1 MPVCDGCGSR
11 ADEAHVRRRVER
23 LELATRYRPVHI
35 KVLILDGAPPARVE
49 DYFYQA
55 AKDRSVRSAASRM
68 YFDEL
73 AKCAAIA
80 VGPDLREEAALTDFQ
95 RRGFFL
101 ASAVECPFEE
111 QTDPQGALRRL
122 APTVLKRVQTS
133 YKPAYVVPISPPTQ
147 ELIRLFGLVG
157 WGDRLILNNG
167 APFSDPYLGDPKRQ
181 AAAGSAYGERIKKLI
196 AGLPN

>member
-1 MPVCDGCGSR
+1 MPVCDGCGAR
-11 ADEAHVRRRVER
+11 TDEAHVRRRVER

-35 KVLILDGAPPARVE
+35 KVLMLDGAPPVRLE

-55 AKDRSVRSAASRM
+55 AKNRSDRSVASRM

-73 AKCAAIA
+73 CKCAGIA
-80 VGPDLREEAALTDFQ
+80 VGPDLREEPALADFQ

-101 ASAVECPFEE
+101 ASAVECPFED
-111 QTDPQGALRRL
+111 QPDPQGALRRL

-133 YKPAYVVPISPPTQ
+133 YIPSYVVPISPPTQ

-167 APFSDPYLGDPKRQ
+167 SPFSDPYLGDPKRQ
-181 AAAGSAYGERIKKLI
+181 AAAGSAFGERIKNLVT
-196 AGLPN
+196 GLP

>member
-1 MPVCDGCGSR
+1 MPVCDACGAR
-11 ADEAHVRRRVER
+11 TDEEHVRRRVAR

-35 KVLILDGAPPARVE
+35 KVLFLDGAPPARLE

-55 AKDRSVRSAASRM
+55 AKDRSVRSASSRM

-73 AKCAAIA
+73 AKCAGIP
-80 VGPDLREEAALTDFQ
+80 VGPDLREESALTDFQ
-95 RRGFFL
+95 RKGYFL
-101 ASAVECPFEE
+101 SSAVECPFEE
-111 QTDPQGALRRL
+111 LPDPQGAIRRL
-122 APTVLKRVQTS
+122 APTVMKRVQSS
-133 YKPAYVVPISPPTQ
+133 YNPSYVVPISPPTQ

-181 AAAGSAYGERIKKLI
+181 AAAGTAFGERIKKLL
-196 AGLPN
+196 AGLP

>member
-11 ADEAHVRRRVER
+11 TDEDHVRRRVER
-23 LELATRYRPVHI
+23 LELATRYRPVRI
-35 KVLILDGAPPARVE
+35 KVLLLDGAPPPRIE

-55 AKDRSVRSAASRM
+55 TKDRSVRSIASRA

-73 AKCAAIA
+73 LKTAGVVTGKEIQ
-80 VGPDLREEAALTDFQ
+80 EEPALADFQ

-101 ASAVECPFEE
+101 AYAVECPFED
-111 QTDPQGALRRL
+111 QPDPQGALRRL
-122 APTVLKRVQTS
+122 APTVLKRVQNS
-133 YKPAYVVPISPPTQ
+133 YLPAYVVPLSPPTQ

-157 WGDRLILNNG
+157 WGDRLVLNNG

-181 AAAGSAYGERIKKLI
+181 AQAGTAYGERIKKLL
-196 AGLPN
+196 AVLP

>member
-1 MPVCDGCGSR
+1 MPVCDGCGAR
-11 ADEAHVRRRVER
+11 ADDAHVRRRIER

-35 KVLILDGAPPARVE
+35 KVLLLDGAPPARME

-55 AKDRSVRSAASRM
+55 VKDRSLRSLASRI

-73 AKCAAIA
+73 LKCAGVTAG
-80 VGPDLREEAALTDFQ
+80 VGVQEEPALADFQ

-101 ASAVECPFEE
+101 TYAVECPFEDLP
-111 QTDPQGALRRL
+111 DPQGAIRRL

-133 YKPAYVVPISPPTQ
+133 YQPSYVVPLSPPTQ

-157 WGDRLILNNG
+157 WGDRLVLNNG

-181 AAAGSAYGERIKKLI
+181 AEAGTAFGDRIKKIL
-196 AGLPN
+196 AVLP

>member
-1 MPVCDGCGSR
+1 MPVCDGCGAR

-35 KVLILDGAPPARVE
+35 KVLLLDGAPPARME

-55 AKDRSVRSAASRM
+55 AKDRSVRTLASRM

-73 AKCAAIA
+73 LKCAGVVVGA
-80 VGPDLREEAALTDFQ
+80 VVQEEPALADFQ

-101 ASAVECPFEE
+101 THAVECPFED
-111 QTDPQGALRRL
+111 QPDPQGALRRL

-133 YKPAYVVPISPPTQ
+133 YQPSYVVPLSPPTQ

-157 WGDRLILNNG
+157 WGDRLVLNNG

-181 AAAGSAYGERIKKLI
+181 AEAGTAFGERIKKILTV
-196 AGLPN
+196 LP

>member
-1 MPVCDGCGSR
+1 MPVCDGCGTR
-11 ADEAHVRRRVER
+11 TDEAHVRRRVER

-35 KVLILDGAPPARVE
+35 KVLLLDGAPPPRLE

-55 AKDRSVRSAASRM
+55 VKDRSVRSVASRM

-73 AKCAAIA
+73 IKCAGAA
-80 VGPDLREEAALTDFQ
+80 PSAEVHEDAALADFQ

-101 ASAVECPFEE
+101 TYAVECPFED
-111 QTDPQGALRRL
+111 QPDPQGALRRL

-133 YKPAYVVPISPPTQ
+133 YNPSYVIPLSPPTQ

-181 AAAGSAYGERIKKLI
+181 AEAGTGYGARIKKLL
-196 AGLPN
+196 AVLP

>member
-1 MPVCDGCGSR
+1 MPVCDGCGTR
-11 ADEAHVRRRVER
+11 TDEAHVRRRVER

-35 KVLILDGAPPARVE
+35 KVLLLDGAPPPRIE

-55 AKDRSVRSAASRM
+55 VKDRSVRSIASRM

-73 AKCAAIA
+73 IKCAGAPPTAEIQ
-80 VGPDLREEAALTDFQ
+80 EEPALTDFQ

-101 ASAVECPFEE
+101 TYAVECPFED
-111 QTDPQGALRRL
+111 QPDPQGALRRL
-122 APTVLKRVQTS
+122 APTVLKRVQMS
-133 YKPAYVVPISPPTQ
+133 YTPSYVVPLSPPTQ

-181 AAAGSAYGERIKKLI
+181 AEAGTGYGARIKKLLS
-196 AGLPN
+196 ALP

>member
-1 MPVCDGCGSR
+1 MPVCDGCGTR

-35 KVLILDGAPPARVE
+35 KVLLLDGAPPARME

-55 AKDRSVRSAASRM
+55 VKDRSVRSIASRM

-73 AKCAAIA
+73 VKCAGGSPPGE
-80 VGPDLREEAALTDFQ
+80 VQEETVLADFQ

-101 ASAVECPFEE
+101 TYAVECPFED
-111 QTDPQGALRRL
+111 QPDPQGALRRL

-133 YKPAYVVPISPPTQ
+133 YNPSYVVPLSPPTQ

-181 AAAGSAYGERIKKLI
+181 AEAGTGYGGRIKKLL
-196 AGLPN
+196 AALP

>member
-1 MPVCDGCGSR
+1 MPVCDGCGAR
-11 ADEAHVRRRVER
+11 TDEAHVRRRVER

-35 KVLILDGAPPARVE
+35 KVLMLDGAPPVRLE

-55 AKDRSVRSAASRM
+55 AKNRSDRSVASRM

-73 AKCAAIA
+73 CKCAGIA
-80 VGPDLREEAALTDFQ
+80 VGPDLREEPALADFQ

-101 ASAVECPFEE
+101 ASAVECPFED
-111 QTDPQGALRRL
+111 QPDPQGALRRL

-133 YKPAYVVPISPPTQ
+133 YIPSYVVPISPPTQ

-167 APFSDPYLGDPKRQ
+167 SPFSDPYLGDPKRQ
-181 AAAGSAYGERIKKLI
+181 AAAGSAFGERIKNLV
-196 AGLPN
+196 AGLP